1 MEFTVNVN
9 IKASSELLAIL
20 KTLTGIKNTQVTTP
34 TSTPTSTPAQISQP
48 PTQQAP
54 TSAPTQ
60 VSVPLIPIA
69 PPVPPAQPPQTS
81 AAEVPVAPAQ
91 TYTMDQLA
99 VAATQLVD
107 AGRREE
113 LISLL
118 TQFGVQALTAL
129 PKEQYGAFATTLR
142 QMGAKI

>member
-1 MEFTVNVN
+1 MEFTINVN
-9 IKASSELLAIL
+9 IKASTELLTIL
-20 KTLTGIKNTQVTTP
+20 QTFAGIKNTQAPLAPSSAPQTP
-34 TSTPTSTPAQISQP
+34 TQQTPATPATPQP
-48 PTQQAP
+48 PTQQGPAQQ
-54 TSAPTQ
+54 TLMA
-60 VSVPLIPIA
+60 A
-69 PPVPPAQPPQTS
+69 PVPPAQPPQTS

>member
-34 TSTPTSTPAQISQP
+34 TSTPAQISQP
-48 PTQQAP
+48 PTQQ
-54 TSAPTQ
+54 APTQ

>member
-48 PTQQAP
+48 PTQQ
-54 TSAPTQ
+54 APTQ